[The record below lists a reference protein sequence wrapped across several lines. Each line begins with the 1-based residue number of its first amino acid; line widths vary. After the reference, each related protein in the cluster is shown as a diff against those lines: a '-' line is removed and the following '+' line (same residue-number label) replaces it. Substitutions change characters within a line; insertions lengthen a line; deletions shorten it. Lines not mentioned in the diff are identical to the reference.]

1 MFYKTILK
9 RVLDIIFS
17 SILLIVLAVP
27 MLLIFVLVKVT
38 SEGPGVFVQKRFG
51 QNSVPF
57 SMMKFRTMTEG
68 APVKANKDFDSIE
81 HYVTPLGKFLRTTSL
96 DELPQ
101 LVNVFLGRMSFVGP
115 RPLASTDQFVIDGR
129 RNTGADTV
137 KPGITGLA
145 QVNGRNF
152 VTDEDKLK
160 FDTVYS
166 KNISF
171 AMDVK
176 IVALTIVNVLRKT
189 GINSNYT
196 E

>member
-68 APVKANKDFDSIE
+68 APVKANKDFDSIG
-81 HYVTPLGKFLRTTSL
+81 HYVTPLGEFLRTTSL

-115 RPLASTDQFVIDGR
+115 RPFASTDQFVIDGR